1 MRVIVMGAGVV
12 GVTTAW
18 YLHQAGHE
26 VTVLERNRGA
36 ACETSFGNG
45 GQISVSHAE
54 PWANPSAPLKLLKW
68 LGREDAPLLF
78 RLRADPAQWRWGLQF
93 LRECSAER
101 TRHNMLQ
108 LINLGTYSRASL
120 QALREETGI
129 QYDHLTKGIM
139 HFYTSQKDFDEALE
153 PARIMQEMGVVR
165 EIITPD
171 RVVEIEPALASA
183 RNQLAGATFTP
194 ADESGDVNLFTTRL
208 AALAAEKGVKFRYGV
223 RIQKLLVAGGE
234 MQGVELADEHGQY
247 EVAKA
252 DAYVLALGSFS
263 AGLARDIGI
272 RLDIY
277 PAKGYSATLPV
288 LDPARA
294 PQVSLTDDE
303 YKLVYSRFGN
313 RLRVAGTAEL
323 NGYGMALN
331 PVRCEALVKRTLAL
345 FPGVSDPKQAKFWTG
360 LRPTTPGNVPYI
372 GRSRVGGLFLNTGH
386 GTLGWTHGCGSGRAS
401 RAEPDRMFRG
411 PAVPKPPARLHQAPL
426 LFCRRA
432 LRVPISSTSRAPP
445 TSAMYLICGCQA
457 LTWSATAGSVISMP
471 PAIHPNSMPPMVMT
485 MGKRSIRRM
494 TIWLPQMMMGTLT
507 SRPKITSGIS

>member
-54 PWANPSAPLKLLKW
+54 PRANPSAPLKLLKW

-93 LRECSAER
+93 LRECSAAR
-101 TRHNMLQ
+101 TRHN
-108 LINLGTYSRASL
+108 
-120 QALREETGI
+120 
-129 QYDHLTKGIM
+129 LTKGIM

-386 GTLGWTHGCGSGRAS
+386 GTLGWTHGCGSGRAL
-401 RAEPDRMFRG
+401 AELMSGRRPDVDF
-411 PAVPKPPARLHQAPL
+411 Q
-426 LFCRRA
+426 F
-432 LRVPISSTSRAPP
+432 
-445 TSAMYLICGCQA
+445 
-457 LTWSATAGSVISMP
+457 
-471 PAIHPNSMPPMVMT
+471 
-485 MGKRSIRRM
+485 
-494 TIWLPQMMMGTLT
+494 
-507 SRPKITSGIS
+507 SG

>member
-1 MRVIVMGAGVV
+1 MQVIVMGAGVV

-93 LRECSAER
+93 LRECSAAR

-386 GTLGWTHGCGSGRAS
+386 GTLGWTHGCGSGRAL
-401 RAEPDRMFRG
+401 AELMSGRRPDVDF
-411 PAVPKPPARLHQAPL
+411 Q
-426 LFCRRA
+426 F
-432 LRVPISSTSRAPP
+432 
-445 TSAMYLICGCQA
+445 
-457 LTWSATAGSVISMP
+457 
-471 PAIHPNSMPPMVMT
+471 
-485 MGKRSIRRM
+485 
-494 TIWLPQMMMGTLT
+494 
-507 SRPKITSGIS
+507 SG